1 MPNYPL
7 IIEWLKFS
15 RLLLFSCY
23 VKNSTICFKQL
34 KDKRLTLKQH
44 FYVLFTFSLFLAL
57 FLYLWINI
65 NPLFADI
72 VILLEGWVGLGIR
85 KIMALGEGLGKFSV
99 TKNLWCGNIRVHIIC
114 HSLVLAIVN
123 IVLAS
128 HVCVFLL
135 VLPTALN
142 FLDTQK
148 NPPSVAQKKNHEIQK
163 KGFMRKSLKRCSII
177 K

>member
-1 MPNYPL
+1 M
-7 IIEWLKFS
+7 
-15 RLLLFSCY
+15 LFFKSYKTHNIHQICPTIRSSLSDWSLAGCY
-23 VKNSTICFKQL
+23 CSPATLKNSTICFKQL

-99 TKNLWCGNIRVHIIC
+99 TKNLWCGNIRVQKIC
-114 HSLVLAIVN
+114 HSLVLAIVK

-142 FLDTQK
+142 FLDTQ
-148 NPPSVAQKKNHEIQK
+148 
-163 KGFMRKSLKRCSII
+163 
-177 K
+177 